1 MHYNSSR
8 NKFSWKKKGKERKLK
23 KIRKE
28 GDIKLKVKGGGI
40 GREGGREGGIGQQ
53 KGREKKNKNRVL
65 QKS

>member
-40 GREGGREGGIGQQ
+40 GREGGRDWATEGTG
-53 KGREKKNKNRVL
+53 KEK
-65 QKS
+65 